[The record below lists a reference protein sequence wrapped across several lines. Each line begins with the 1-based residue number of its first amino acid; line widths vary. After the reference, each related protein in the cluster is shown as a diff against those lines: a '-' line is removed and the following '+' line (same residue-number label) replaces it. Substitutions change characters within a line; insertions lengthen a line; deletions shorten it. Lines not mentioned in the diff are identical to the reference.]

1 MSRNISE
8 ICLEIGKTVKRSGAS
23 PETCNKVDDLLVEI
37 IQAKNEVYLQG
48 RDDQKYEIKVNQGVT
63 AGLDRFMNELME
75 YKKHIEGEFIPWNL
89 VESTYKR
96 LKEADN
102 GRSNDM

>member
-1 MSRNISE
+1 MGERTDSFD
-8 ICLEIGKTVKRSGAS
+8 K
-23 PETCNKVDDLLVEI
+23 
-37 IQAKNEVYLQG
+37 
-48 RDDQKYEIKVNQGVT
+48 
-63 AGLDRFMNELME
+63 FMEELRE

>member
-1 MSRNISE
+1 MSE
-8 ICLEIGKTVKRSGAS
+8 IYLIPDENNVFH
-23 PETCNKVDDLLVEI
+23 KVEEEDIFDMSNPVE
-37 IQAKNEVYLQG
+37 ALTKA
-48 RDDQKYEIKVNQGVT
+48 RNQGVT